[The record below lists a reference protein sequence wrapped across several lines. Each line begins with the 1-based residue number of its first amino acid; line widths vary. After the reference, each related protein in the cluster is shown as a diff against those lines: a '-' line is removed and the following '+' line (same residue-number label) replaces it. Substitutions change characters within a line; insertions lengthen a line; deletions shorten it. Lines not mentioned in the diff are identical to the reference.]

1 MFTVLGIEICDKDV
15 ILCFQFQW
23 SINGSNQSNSV
34 INNNQI
40 MIFLTVFD
48 LKDVKRA
55 MPRNFNEN
63 QFKHDC
69 NHDF

>member
-1 MFTVLGIEICDKDV
+1 MLS
-15 ILCFQFQW
+15 ILMEYKRFK
-23 SINGSNQSNSV
+23 SSNSV

-40 MIFLTVFD
+40 MIFLTIFD

-63 QFKHDC
+63 QFNNDC